1 MLSFASTIFLSAFLL
16 FQVQLILGK
25 YILPWFGG
33 TPGVWTTCLLVF
45 QVLLLGGYVYAHAL
59 ARLLRPRSQRMLHG
73 VLVAASVVAMG
84 LLALSWRSPIL
95 PGFGWKP
102 SGLGDPTWRII
113 AILVAAVGLPY
124 LILSSTSPLLQEWFA
139 RARPGASPYRLY
151 SLSNLGSLLGLITYP
166 FVVEPD
172 LRLGVQAWMWAA
184 GYALFALGVAACAA
198 EARHGGVPGADG
210 QSVEPEGVRDAT
222 APLRTARVLI
232 WFALPACASTLL
244 LAATNQMC
252 QEVAVIPF
260 LWVLPLALY
269 LLSFILAFQG
279 GVWIARVWIY
289 PLFAGALVAVC
300 IVLHGGVKVGLATQ
314 IAVYALTL
322 FAGCM
327 LCHSELV
334 RLKPHPRH
342 LTAFY
347 LAIAGG
353 GAAGGV
359 FVALVAPHIFTGF
372 WELHIALFGCALLA
386 LVVAM
391 GEPGS
396 WWHLGRRPGVRL
408 AVRGSALAAL
418 VALGVVLALLTRSR
432 FAAVMVTER
441 NFFGVLRVLNE
452 YPDDPVWNLHS
463 LIHGRILHGFQ
474 YQAADKRR
482 HPTVYFRTDSGVGL
496 ALQYNVRRLEG
507 KPLRIGVLGL
517 GVGTLA
523 AYGEAGDVVR
533 FYEINPAVISFSE
546 GKHPYFTFLADCPAK
561 VEIVLGDARVSL
573 ERELA
578 RGAPQRFDVLAL
590 DAFTSDAVPVHLLT
604 AQAFHV
610 YLAHLRG
617 SDSIIAVNISNRYLD
632 LEPVL
637 VGLARYFHLTGVVV
651 VSAIEGNPN
660 PGVRW
665 VLLARSRYALQGPLA
680 AGATPLGQNETRTVP
695 LWTDE
700 YSNLFRVL
708 KHWR

>member
-1 MLSFASTIFLSAFLL
+1 MAVFALTIFLSAFLL

-59 ARLLRPRSQRMLHG
+59 ARRLRPRSQRVVHG
-73 VLVAASVVAMG
+73 ALVAVSVAVLG
-84 LLALSWRSPIL
+84 LLALWWRSPIL
-95 PGFGWKP
+95 PGIGWKP
-102 SGLGDPTWRII
+102 TGVGDPTWRII
-113 AILVAAVGLPY
+113 AILVVAVGLPY

-151 SLSNLGSLLGLITYP
+151 SLSNLGSLLGLVTYP
-166 FVVEPD
+166 FVVEPV
-172 LRLGVQAWMWAA
+172 LPLGVQAWMWAA
-184 GYALFALGVAACAA
+184 GYALFTLGIAACATA
-198 EARHGGVPGADG
+198 RRCEAAADPR
-210 QSVEPEGVRDAT
+210 SLSAAREEAT
-222 APLRTARVLI
+222 GDLPLRWPRVLI

-279 GVWIARVWIY
+279 GVWIARIWIY
-289 PLFAGALVAVC
+289 PLFAATLVAVC
-300 IVLHGGVKVGLATQ
+300 VVLHGGVKVGLATQ

-327 LCHSELV
+327 LCHAELV

-347 LAIAGG
+347 LAIAAG

-359 FVALVAPHIFTGF
+359 FVALLAPHIFTGF

-386 LVVAM
+386 IVVAVR
-391 GEPGS
+391 EPGS
-396 WWHLGRRPGVRL
+396 WWHLGRRPAIRV

-418 VALGVVLALLTRSR
+418 LALGVVLALLTRSR

-496 ALQYNVRRLEG
+496 ALQYNVRRLDG

-523 AYGEAGDVVR
+523 AYGEAGDLVR

-546 GKHPYFTFLADCPAK
+546 GPHPYFTFLADCPAK
-561 VEIVLGDARVSL
+561 VEIILGDARVSL

-604 AQAFHV
+604 VQAFRV

-617 SDSIIAVNISNRYLD
+617 PDSIIAVNISNRYLD

-637 VGLARYFHLTGVVV
+637 VGLARHLHLTGVVV

-665 VLLARSRYALQGPLA
+665 VLLARNRFALQGPLA
-680 AGATPLGQNETRTVP
+680 GGATPLGQGETRTVP

-708 KHWR
+708 KRWR